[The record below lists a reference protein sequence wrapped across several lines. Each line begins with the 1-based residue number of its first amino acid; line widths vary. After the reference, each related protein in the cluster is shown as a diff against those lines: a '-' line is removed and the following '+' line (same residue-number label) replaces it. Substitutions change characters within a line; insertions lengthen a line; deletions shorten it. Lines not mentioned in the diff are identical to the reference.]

1 MALKGFMTGWERGLE
16 AAQETPKPLPA
27 ASPAPRTVAPASSV
41 DAGSELEGRLRCKQ
55 TLRIDGCI
63 KGEVECE
70 KTVLVGEGA
79 RVLASIAADEVQIA
93 GLVEGDITARRKIT
107 LQRTAVVSGDLT
119 TPGIV
124 IEEGA
129 KLKGRILIGSDAVPA
144 DALAEPELAREAK
157 KAQALK
163 KAPAGYHR
171 IVVEAPG
178 YVPRIVGSDSFQEP
192 RWQSYDT
199 ELGRGGGVA
208 GRVTDQEGKPLAD
221 VDIRMAPPCAKKAN
235 ARCIL

>member
-1 MALKGFMTGWERGLE
+1 MALKDFMAGWERGLE
-16 AAQETPKPLPA
+16 PAQQAPKPLPA

-41 DAGSELEGRLRCKQ
+41 DASSELEGRLRCKQ

-79 RVLASIAADEVQIA
+79 RVFASIAADEVQIA
-93 GLVEGDITARRKIT
+93 GLVEGDIAARRKIT

-144 DALAEPELAREAK
+144 LDAAAEPEPAK
-157 KAQALK
+157 KAHALK
-163 KAPAGYHR
+163 KAPAAGAKPS
-171 IVVEAPG
+171 EAPASQP
-178 YVPRIVGSDSFQEP
+178 VI
-192 RWQSYDT
+192 
-199 ELGRGGGVA
+199 A
-208 GRVTDQEGKPLAD
+208 
-221 VDIRMAPPCAKKAN
+221 
-235 ARCIL
+235 